1 MSLKLLQVVGINHSF
16 NDGCNSKVATVLLFL
31 LERCF
36 YPCRDKTKRMLCSK
50 TMELVT
56 FVRKLQ
62 GDLEVYTAAISN
74 WFICRPCVMERY
86 QNLAKNDSKKV
97 VLSCSWVQ
105 LGVLNRLRSDWLKII
120 TRGSCTMPT

>member
-1 MSLKLLQVVGINHSF
+1 MMAATARLQQCCSCWKDASTRAEG
-16 NDGCNSKVATVLLFL
+16 
-31 LERCF
+31 R
-36 YPCRDKTKRMLCSK
+36 LCSK

-105 LGVLNRLRSDWLKII
+105 LGVNRLRSDWLKII
-120 TRGSCTMPT
+120 TRGSCTTPTYNRIMFTQRETDIMGICI

>member
-1 MSLKLLQVVGINHSF
+1 MMAATARLQQCYSCWKDASTRAEI
-16 NDGCNSKVATVLLFL
+16 KQ
-31 LERCF
+31 R
-36 YPCRDKTKRMLCSK
+36 RMLCSK

>member
-1 MSLKLLQVVGINHSF
+1 MMAATARLQQCCYSCWKDASTSAEI
-16 NDGCNSKVATVLLFL
+16 KQ
-31 LERCF
+31 R
-36 YPCRDKTKRMLCSK
+36 RMLCSR

-120 TRGSCTMPT
+120 TRGSCTTPT